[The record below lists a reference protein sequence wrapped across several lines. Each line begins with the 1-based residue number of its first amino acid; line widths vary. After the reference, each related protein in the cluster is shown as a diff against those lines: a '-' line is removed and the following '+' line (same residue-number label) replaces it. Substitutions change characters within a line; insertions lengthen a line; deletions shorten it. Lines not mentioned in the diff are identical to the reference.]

1 MKHGFLKTL
10 ALAAAVLFGF
20 LSFQATANTTNTE
33 KENPAVMKQNP
44 MAEKWGIEVSSIR
57 MTANNHMIDFRYRV
71 LDAKKAET
79 LFERKTKPY
88 LIDQAS
94 GKVLAVP
101 NTAKVGPLRS
111 SNKPKEGKIY
121 WMFFGN
127 AGKLIQAGD
136 KVTVV
141 IGEFRVEDLVVE

>member
-1 MKHGFLKTL
+1 MLKQLSQKRRLFT
-10 ALAAAVLFGF
+10 AAVLLGLLF
-20 LSFQATANTTNTE
+20 SQATANTTSTK
-33 KENPAVMKQNP
+33 KENPAVMKQDP

-79 LFERKTKPY
+79 LFERETKPY

-127 AGKLIQAGD
+127 SGVVKAGN

-141 IGEFRVEDLVVE
+141 IGEFKAENLIVE